1 MSQETRDNLDLGL
14 DAHLKA
20 FVEQYAKEY
29 LIENISLGNL
39 QEE

>member
-20 FVEQYAKEY
+20 FVEQYAKDY
-29 LIENISLGNL
+29 LHEEISLGGMKHG
-39 QEE
+39 